1 MSERRLAPC
10 KFITLEIMEH
20 WELCCKDM
28 TGYSANVVR
37 ELSRRIEIDPKVT
50 FVTLLLF
57 HVNVTYKQLAWIVQP
72 TTGRVLEESTLR
84 KIWVARCLA
93 ANDKAGSLA
102 DLERRFSVT
111 DKDFADCFSIVDG
124 VPVYCRGERDLYNK
138 KQGCKYLTFQ
148 WYIMFDGCPLAVT
161 GPYPGSMHDSEAV
174 RGSNPFPHKSLEW
187 ILADLAYIGM
197 RHMLTQKKGS
207 LGVDDEWYDME
218 FRRVRNRIERVRNK
232 SFKQVIK
239 HLSALSGVF
248 EIINMTVT

>member
-1 MSERRLAPC
+1 MSHASPVDASRWARA
-10 KFITLEIMEH
+10 
-20 WELCCKDM
+20 
-28 TGYSANVVR
+28 ANQAVVR
-37 ELSRRIEIDPKVT
+37 VFSFPVVLI
-50 FVTLLLF
+50 
-57 HVNVTYKQLAWIVQP
+57 
-72 TTGRVLEESTLR
+72 LEESTLR

-102 DLERRFSVT
+102 DLERRFSVI

-187 ILADLAYIGM
+187 I
-197 RHMLTQKKGS
+197 
-207 LGVDDEWYDME
+207 
-218 FRRVRNRIERVRNK
+218 
-232 SFKQVIK
+232 
-239 HLSALSGVF
+239 
-248 EIINMTVT
+248 